1 MEALGGVFQ
10 ESAGNSPQGKA
21 LRTPSLIS
29 SSRVYPRH
37 PFSLPS
43 IHSQPLQVL
52 QQARIL
58 PQDTPMMSSYMSDVR
73 MPGCFKT
80 VIFLAFYKLHISLV
94 FID

>member
-10 ESAGNSPQGKA
+10 ESAGNSLQGRA

-29 SSRVYPRH
+29 SGRVYPLDS
-37 PFSLPS
+37 FSLPS
-43 IHSQPLQVL
+43 SHSQPLQVL

-58 PQDTPMMSSYMSDVR
+58 PQDMPVMSRYMSDVR

-80 VIFLAFYKLHISLV
+80 AIFSAFYKLHISLV